1 MPEPLRRFRVLA
13 SILAIAVFGHVFP
26 GTSEARTEATGLV
39 LIAPPSVDPRL
50 DSVALGFSAWLELR
64 LAGSGIQAVPR
75 ATIRD
80 LSPSGSTDA
89 IPQRKLV
96 ELARELGAQSVFF
109 SSLRVSSGMAE
120 IRLRV
125 LDTTAEQLISAT
137 QAEAPLDSIGEACEQ
152 AASGALT
159 ALGIATS
166 PSPPP
171 LLGELAA
178 AGRARRSLD
187 RQHLY
192 QAWREV
198 DGKMSTTTVA
208 VRKEITRAAIDSTAA
223 NSERARVLAASGEA
237 GRAWA
242 LIENDVKRGTGSSK
256 PDRALLLAATEVELE
271 RSNLR
276 AARRYIERLIEG
288 GAESAEIQ
296 HTYARVLLEQHD
308 EKRARK
314 ALLHAARLDPSDAW
328 PYEQLANLE
337 SSDRKRRASLLLE
350 AGQREAVRL
359 NAHRARSLLER
370 AARTEPSVVAESW
383 QSRGELDETL
393 GRPAESLAA
402 YRKAIEIGGENA
414 ESLSGMGEAQRALG
428 GIKSAET
435 AYEKALALQ
444 PNDAKAL
451 TGLGIVHLKNG
462 RANQAVSLLRRA
474 VKLKPGDFEKR
485 RNLVQALRATGDL
498 EGATRILTDAPR
510 NGANNST
517 ENLRLA
523 AEIQSEL
530 GRHEQARDL
539 LLRATRLE
547 PFSPETQDQLAAAYG
562 AIGDEESATRA
573 REMTALLHRGDT
585 EQQGSTSGAFVKDES
600 IDVTGPDFDELIRSF
615 ANQTSKAAGRRVIRL
630 EIRDAPSW
638 RGRLFAWLNPRAPDA
653 VALSESLDEAIAG
666 SFTLLPAPEA
676 IHPLLGEE
684 LDGLFEFEQ
693 PTSLDA
699 DVIARLTQT
708 FDVDAIFLAR
718 IDWAPQDAEEAT
730 EDGNCQSTNRYD
742 VEVRMLSGQH
752 PDIVNILANTQC
764 VAAGF
769 TSHAVWNVRAMGVY
783 SGAILLL
790 LFPLIRGWGKIEVTV
805 KVPPK
810 TKGFFAIRVS
820 KNANDVPT
828 TKSKKTD
835 SGRLKKSLNS
845 FSRYQRNM
853 IGGDIIFRWIPARK
867 RSYHVT
873 VKGPLMD
880 MAGNEI
886 IGHFLETQRARVSR
900 GRPTKLEYDFRPK
913 ETALE
918 IQAMNGEKPV
928 TGARIALRGQNSL
941 IRYAR
946 NGSTIIPIGQ
956 GTHRLL
962 VASADCVA
970 EYTLNIETLGRS
982 IQLLAQLADENVLV
996 FKDCAAATEPFLAGD
1011 YFSAA
1016 EALDAAGQQ
1025 HEAHLMRATFH
1036 QQVGASDA
1044 AAQELEAAGKFE
1056 EAAELRAVGDDAAGS
1071 AALFEKAGDS
1081 GRAADAY
1088 RAAGEIADA
1097 ARCYEAA
1104 YDFQNALECYRE
1116 IGEDSKALEILEK
1129 TGEFFEAG
1137 CLAKDLGDHDRAI
1150 GNLQQVKRRDANYGN
1165 ACERIADTLETRGDF
1180 DAAVD
1185 KIEEA
1190 IQEAG
1195 GNASAALHERH
1206 AQMLSMAGRPERA
1219 IDAYQTVRRIDPR
1232 RRDVSERIAELQQ
1245 QAVPRPN
1252 EGNVESRYEILG
1264 EVGRGAMGI
1273 VFKARDKN
1281 LGRVVALKRLPD
1293 SLKNHPTAVALFK
1306 REAQAAAAL
1315 NHRNIVTLFDAGEE
1329 NGSYFI
1335 TMELLEGFPLNQLLS
1350 KRGRL
1355 SVSDTARIG
1364 IQVAAGLQ
1372 YAYEQRIVHRD
1383 IKSGNL
1389 FFTTDRTV
1397 KIMDFGLAKTIE
1409 EVRKS
1414 STMIGGTPNFMA
1426 PEQAAGGEVDHRA
1439 DLYAFGVTL
1448 YQLVTGTVPFEDGD
1462 LAYHHRHTAPPDPY
1476 TRVDS
1481 IPASLSRLILQM
1493 LAKSRDDRPVDPAEV
1508 GRKLQAILDGC
1519 KAASTK

>member
-1 MPEPLRRFRVLA
+1 MSVVWRFNNGMDTLPALSLAVGVVVADIIKNYGIDVDLKWPNDVLVKGKK
-13 SILAIAVFGHVFP
+13 IAG
-26 GTSEARTEATGLV
+26 V
-39 LIAPPSVDPRL
+39 LIESRIKPNGSIDAVIGVGVNVAMGVK
-50 DSVALGFSAWLELR
+50 DSVMIDQPWS
-64 LAGSGIQAVPR
+64 
-75 ATIRD
+75 D
-80 LSPSGSTDA
+80 
-89 IPQRKLV
+89 
-96 ELARELGAQSVFF
+96 
-109 SSLRVSSGMAE
+109 
-120 IRLRV
+120 
-125 LDTTAEQLISAT
+125 LDT
-137 QAEAPLDSIGEACEQ
+137 
-152 AASGALT
+152 
-159 ALGIATS
+159 
-166 PSPPP
+166 
-171 LLGELAA
+171 
-178 AGRARRSLD
+178 
-187 RQHLY
+187 
-192 QAWREV
+192 
-198 DGKMSTTTVA
+198 
-208 VRKEITRAAIDSTAA
+208 
-223 NSERARVLAASGEA
+223 
-237 GRAWA
+237 
-242 LIENDVKRGTGSSK
+242 
-256 PDRALLLAATEVELE
+256 
-271 RSNLR
+271 
-276 AARRYIERLIEG
+276 
-288 GAESAEIQ
+288 
-296 HTYARVLLEQHD
+296 
-308 EKRARK
+308 EK
-314 ALLHAARLDPSDAW
+314 
-328 PYEQLANLE
+328 
-337 SSDRKRRASLLLE
+337 
-350 AGQREAVRL
+350 
-359 NAHRARSLLER
+359 
-370 AARTEPSVVAESW
+370 T
-383 QSRGELDETL
+383 
-393 GRPAESLAA
+393 
-402 YRKAIEIGGENA
+402 
-414 ESLSGMGEAQRALG
+414 
-428 GIKSAET
+428 IK
-435 AYEKALALQ
+435 
-444 PNDAKAL
+444 
-451 TGLGIVHLKNG
+451 
-462 RANQAVSLLRRA
+462 
-474 VKLKPGDFEKR
+474 
-485 RNLVQALRATGDL
+485 
-498 EGATRILTDAPR
+498 
-510 NGANNST
+510 
-517 ENLRLA
+517 
-523 AEIQSEL
+523 
-530 GRHEQARDL
+530 
-539 LLRATRLE
+539 
-547 PFSPETQDQLAAAYG
+547 
-562 AIGDEESATRA
+562 
-573 REMTALLHRGDT
+573 
-585 EQQGSTSGAFVKDES
+585 
-600 IDVTGPDFDELIRSF
+600 
-615 ANQTSKAAGRRVIRL
+615 
-630 EIRDAPSW
+630 
-638 RGRLFAWLNPRAPDA
+638 
-653 VALSESLDEAIAG
+653 
-666 SFTLLPAPEA
+666 
-676 IHPLLGEE
+676 EE
-684 LDGLFEFEQ
+684 LDRSQIAGKLLSAIMSLCSNYEQ
-693 PTSLDA
+693 
-699 DVIARLTQT
+699 
-708 FDVDAIFLAR
+708 
-718 IDWAPQDAEEAT
+718 
-730 EDGNCQSTNRYD
+730 
-742 VEVRMLSGQH
+742 
-752 PDIVNILANTQC
+752 
-764 VAAGF
+764 
-769 TSHAVWNVRAMGVY
+769 
-783 SGAILLL
+783 
-790 LFPLIRGWGKIEVTV
+790 
-805 KVPPK
+805 
-810 TKGFFAIRVS
+810 KGFDEYRPRWLEYDICSGREVQILE
-820 KNANDVPT
+820 NDMTYYGDCVGIDEAGAL
-828 TKSKKTD
+828 KVMVDGVEKLSD

-845 FSRYQRNM
+845 FSRYQRDM
-853 IGGDIIFRWIPARK
+853 IGGDIIFRWIPAKK

-880 MAGNEI
+880 MAGNEV
-886 IGHFLETQRARVSR
+886 IGHFLETQRVRVSR

-918 IQAMNGEKPV
+918 IQVMNGEKPV

-970 EYTLNIETLGRS
+970 EYTLHIETLGRS

-1011 YFSAA
+1011 YLSAA

-1104 YDFQNALECYRE
+1104 YDYQNALECYRE

-1137 CLAKDLGDHDRAI
+1137 CLARELGDHDRAI
-1150 GNLQQVKRRDANYGN
+1150 GNLQQVERRDANYGN
-1165 ACERIADTLETRGDF
+1165 ACEKIADTLETRGDF

-1195 GNASAALHERH
+1195 DNASAALHERH
-1206 AQMLSMAGRPERA
+1206 AQLLSMAGRPERA

-1355 SVSDTARIG
+1355 SVPDTARIG

-1372 YAYEQRIVHRD
+1372 YACEQRIVHRD

-1462 LAYHHRHTAPPDPY
+1462 LAYHHRHTAPPDPC

-1493 LAKSRDDRPVDPAEV
+1493 LAKSPDERPVDPAEV